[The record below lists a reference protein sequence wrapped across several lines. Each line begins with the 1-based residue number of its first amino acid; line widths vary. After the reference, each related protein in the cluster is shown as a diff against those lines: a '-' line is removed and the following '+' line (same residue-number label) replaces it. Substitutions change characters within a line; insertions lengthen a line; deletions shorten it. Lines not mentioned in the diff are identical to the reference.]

1 MGNRE
6 NPLYWSVPLG
16 AWFGT
21 NVRVSVFFPLI
32 VLVLCFRLYDPDL
45 GVTVGLTVSGVLF
58 LSVLLHEFGH
68 VFAARRTGGE
78 ANEILIW
85 PLGGLANVR
94 TRDNVR
100 AKVLTAFCGPAF
112 NLAICSAT
120 AWFVYESGDIGSSFY
135 PFTLPHLSFTTD
147 KFADVMVVCFN
158 VNWVLFAANLIPVFP
173 LDGGRILEAIL
184 SDRMG
189 NQNGQATYIKVGT
202 IIAILLLI
210 GGLMFDVTP
219 VLFVGS
225 IVLVLNFQESVRKQS
240 MDDYDD
246 SFMGYDFSAGY
257 TSLEKE
263 DEGSGTEAHAPA
275 AGLMARWKERR
286 RRSREERERETAQQ
300 IDRELD
306 EILEKVHQ
314 SGIDSLSKRERQILD
329 RASARYQ
336 KREGNQPEAF

>member
-16 AWFGT
+16 VWFGT
-21 NVRVSVFFPLI
+21 QVRVSVFFPLI
-32 VLVLCFRLYDPDL
+32 VLVLCFRLYDPEL
-45 GVTVGLTVSGVLF
+45 GVTVGLTVSAVLF

-78 ANEILIW
+78 ANDILIW

-94 TRDNVR
+94 TSDNVR

-112 NLAICSAT
+112 NLAVCSAT
-120 AWFVYESGDIGSSFY
+120 AWFVYQSGDISTSFY
-135 PFTLPHLSFTTD
+135 PFELPQLDFTTD
-147 KFADVMVVCFN
+147 KFADVMVICFN

-173 LDGGRILEAIL
+173 LDGGRILEAVL
-184 SDRMG
+184 SHRMG
-189 NQNGQATYIKVGT
+189 NENGQATYIKVGT
-202 IIAILLLI
+202 IIAILLMI

-240 MDDYDD
+240 MDSYDD
-246 SFMGYDFSAGY
+246 SFMGYDFSQGY

-263 DEGSGTEAHAPA
+263 EEENSGSAPQA
-275 AGLMARWKERR
+275 PSAGLMARWKERR

-300 IDRELD
+300 IDRQLD

-314 SGIDSLSKRERQILD
+314 SGIDSLTKQERQILD

-336 KREGNQPEAF
+336 KREGEAL